1 MIQASQFVPISFGV
15 TMVGFGL
22 TKSVGRL
29 AARLLTSYGDEIDDE
44 LGNHIEIQEPLQF
57 VFRDRGLLTVTTF
70 WTKFEGAFEPHP
82 NSIHDP
88 NLSPIYWAVELLS
101 TVLTIQKQQPVN
113 LKFEMTWLLDGH
125 ATTTALVDYLGMSKS
140 LNGLFAASTDFEV
153 SGNTTVQLS
162 NLYLVECELTTG
174 RLGDYTPPENVGIV
188 MRYRS
193 PDNRFGD
200 SAPIDYTRAV
210 IDQFFAN
217 TPLEMMKQLKSLFPV
232 MDVS

>member
-1 MIQASQFVPISFGV
+1 MLQASQFVPITFSAA
-15 TMVGFGL
+15 MVGFDL

-29 AARLLTSYGDEIDDE
+29 VAQLMSNYGDEIDE
-44 LGNHIEIQEPLQF
+44 LENHDLEFGETLEF

-70 WTKFEGAFEPHP
+70 WTKFEGAFEPNP

-88 NLSPIYWAVELLS
+88 NLSPILWAVELLS

-125 ATTTALVDYLGMSKS
+125 TSTAALVDHLGLSRS
-140 LNGLFAASTDFEV
+140 LNGFFAASYAFEIFGDT
-153 SGNTTVQLS
+153 SIMLP
-162 NLYLVECELTTG
+162 NLFSVDCELTTG

-193 PDNRFGD
+193 PDNRLGE
-200 SAPIDYTRAV
+200 SAPVDYTRAV
-210 IDQFFAN
+210 IDQFFA
-217 TPLEMMKQLKSLFPV
+217 TAPVEMMKQLKSLFPTG
-232 MDVS
+232 DAS